1 MFLRHLKDYRL
12 ITDELY
18 KKLVNCD
25 DAVYDALESIEKRG
39 AKKIRKF
46 WKCVQQEH
54 ILQHYS
60 QLSEI
65 AATLKNSLE
74 NGSSKKAR
82 ERSDDG
88 GTGKGKEVKKRRTE
102 DHSVSNQA
110 GPSSLST
117 NSQRKKFE
125 HVEKGSL
132 KKALKNEPSKK
143 ARERSEDGG
152 TGKGKEVKKRRT
164 EDHSVSNQAGPPSS
178 QSTNS
183 QREKF
188 KHVEK
193 GSLKKA
199 FKNGLSK
206 KTRESFD
213 DGGTGKG
220 KEVKKRRT
228 EPVSYSVSN
237 QAGPPSSQSSNSQ
250 REKSEHVY
258 REEEKDLWDTQKRWL
273 PVTCGEKKA
282 LLDREALRTYG
293 RKNSKCIKY
302 RKQMITPYQYEE
314 MAGKEKSKN
323 WKISVLYQGRKIKD
337 LLKEGFLEMPEKK
350 KKKLA
355 VNDVA

>member
-82 ERSDDG
+82 ERSD
-88 GTGKGKEVKKRRTE
+88 
-102 DHSVSNQA
+102 
-110 GPSSLST
+110 
-117 NSQRKKFE
+117 
-125 HVEKGSL
+125 
-132 KKALKNEPSKK
+132 
-143 ARERSEDGG
+143 DGG